1 MAARPLPPALSRDWD
16 HLMFSASVRGGQARH
31 REQCPREGPHYRGCF
46 WKSAPEEELP
56 LRPRSWA
63 GLLFHA
69 RRSPSGGLL
78 GRGFGALCSHLGCS
92 AAPGGSLQVPP
103 TAWLPASATPSAA
116 QGPLIPPALGNG
128 ARFREQWDFP
138 FFGPARTPKLS
149 THTHAPREGAAS
161 SGTGSCE
168 EVHVCAAGFVPTE
181 ADSGKARGSV
191 RQPNPLVSGL
201 GGQRALTGLG

>member
-1 MAARPLPPALSRDWD
+1 
-16 HLMFSASVRGGQARH
+16 MFSASVRGGQARH

-149 THTHAPREGAAS
+149 THTHTLLAKALLPVGQGPAKRSTSALQVLSQLKLTLERPEEAS
-161 SGTGSCE
+161 GSRTLWFQ
-168 EVHVCAAGFVPTE
+168 V
-181 ADSGKARGSV
+181 
-191 RQPNPLVSGL
+191 
-201 GGQRALTGLG
+201 